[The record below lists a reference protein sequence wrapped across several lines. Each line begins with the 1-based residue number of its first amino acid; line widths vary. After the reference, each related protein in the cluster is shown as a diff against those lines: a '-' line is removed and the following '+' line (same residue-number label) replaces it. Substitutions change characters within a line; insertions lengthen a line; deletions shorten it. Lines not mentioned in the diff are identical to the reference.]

1 MIGNYWEGTGKHE
14 NLSSKLDELLPVM
27 GSVDNPEQSPK
38 LERYRKMN
46 NAYYDL
52 YNNGGGNP
60 SSKTAYY
67 FPKTITHARYD
78 DWESCNAITEPLM
91 DKAIILASLEQ
102 GLIDE
107 VAA

>member
-1 MIGNYWEGTGKHE
+1 MKNNYWYGTGTHE
-14 NLSSKLDELLPVM
+14 KLSAELDELLPIA
-27 GSVDNPEQSPK
+27 GSVDNPEQNPK

-67 FPKTITHARYD
+67 FPKTITHARYG
-78 DWESCNAITEPLM
+78 DWESCYAITEPLM
-91 DKAIILASLEQ
+91 DKAIILASIEQ
-102 GLIDE
+102 GLIKE
-107 VAA
+107 KV